1 MSCPISPVAITTS
14 AVIRLGSIPRERL
27 AKLIKDHKFAL
38 ANVYST
44 AGDCYAKLGKDAE
57 ARRYYSLSLAA
68 DPILNYWALTGL
80 AGE

>member
-1 MSCPISPVAITTS
+1 
-14 AVIRLGSIPRERL
+14 
-27 AKLIKDHKFAL
+27 LIKDHKYAL
-38 ANVYST
+38 ANAYST

-57 ARRYYSLSLAA
+57 ARRYYSLSLAV